1 MKIENKQ
8 DTSHRTTAL
17 TAAIGL
23 LMMIAAAIFAD
34 SLRTGLIVEGDIKE
48 TLGNIANQTTK
59 FRLSILGYVVV
70 ILLDILVAWAL
81 YLYFKQINKSISL
94 LAGLFRVIYAT
105 LFFVAVFNLIGVL
118 KLLENRTILDEN
130 QIQAQTMLALQSFTN
145 QWNFSFVFF
154 GIHLGLLGWLALRTK
169 QMHNIFG
176 ILLLAAGLGYTC
188 DGLGKTLMPNY
199 SVSLIMF
206 TFIGEVLLMIWL
218 FFKGLKIQPTTKR

>member
-1 MKIENKQ
+1 MNVKNEQ
-8 DTSHRTTAL
+8 DTSHRTIAL

-23 LMMIAAAIFAD
+23 LVMIAAAIFAD
-34 SLRTGLIVEGDIKE
+34 TLRTGLLAEGDIKE
-48 TLGNIANQTTK
+48 KVDNIANQTTK

-94 LAGLFRVIYAT
+94 LAGLFRLIYAT
-105 LFFVAVFNLIGVL
+105 LFFVAVFNLIDVL
-118 KLLENRTILDEN
+118 YLLENKTILDEN
-130 QIQAQTMLALQSFTN
+130 QIQTQTMHALQSFTN
-145 QWNFSFVFF
+145 QWNLSFLFF

-176 ILLLAAGLGYTC
+176 ILLMAAGLGYTC
-188 DGLGKTLMPNY
+188 DGLGKTLIPNY

-206 TFIGEVLLMIWL
+206 TFLGEVLLMIWL
-218 FFKGLKIQPTTKR
+218 FFKGVKIQPTTKR